1 MTAGVVSGGE
11 PGEPSEAL
19 GNRASNEPAGWI
31 AGKTIV
37 SLESRFPREFAGL
50 IERRGGKVIQAPSIK
65 EVPDPDSPSVAEFVE
80 GVCESRFAVV
90 VLLTGVG
97 TRMCIE
103 AAGRGGREEEFLAGL
118 REATVVCRGPKP
130 VAVLRKNDVEPS
142 EMAPE
147 PHTSEE
153 LAGVLR
159 RRAGE
164 LTGKNVALQHY
175 GVDNPYIREV
185 LESVGAEVFDVYPY
199 TWGLPDDVG
208 PLEQACRIIAER
220 RVDAVCF
227 TSSPQVANM
236 VEVASRVGLL
246 ADLKAALAQA
256 VVPAAVGPVAA
267 AALKEVGIRPLV
279 EPSRPKMADLVRALD
294 SFTGSFGG

>member
-1 MTAGVVSGGE
+1 MTKEA
-11 PGEPSEAL
+11 AL
-19 GNRASNEPAGWI
+19 GDEAGGNTEPAGWI
-31 AGKTIV
+31 AGKTVV

-50 IERRGGKVIQAPSIK
+50 IERRGGKVVQAPSMK
-65 EVPDPDSPSVAEFVE
+65 EVPDPESASVGEFVE
-80 GVCESRFAVV
+80 GVSQGRFGAV

-103 AAGRGGREEEFLAGL
+103 AAERKDLTEGFLSGL
-118 REATVVCRGPKP
+118 RETTVICRGPKP
-130 VAVLRKNDVEPS
+130 VAVLRKNGVEPT

-153 LAGVLR
+153 LAAVLR
-159 RRAGE
+159 RRAAE
-164 LTGKNVALQHY
+164 LDGQRVALQHY

-208 PLEQACRIIAER
+208 PLERACRLIAEG

-227 TSSPQVANM
+227 TSSPQVANL
-236 VEVASRVGLL
+236 VEVASRAGIL
-246 ADLKAALAQA
+246 ADLKAALSAA

-267 AALKEVGIRPLV
+267 AALEEVGIRPLV
-279 EPSRPKMADLVRALD
+279 RPSRPKMADLVRALD
-294 SFTGSFGG
+294 NFEGLPGA